1 MTLMQ
6 ESNGWQPRTTNS
18 GAGMPLP
25 KPEANEVRDTF
36 VARCLDSQASKE
48 MQGTPEQKV
57 AACETAYDD
66 AKKST
71 TRDDIGMKAAGA
83 VTLGD
88 ESKGEIIAHFATLDE
103 VDNDGEVLP
112 AGSIPDGMKA
122 TVSTYNHDTVMGQM
136 LGTGVPDQPPVGK
149 GTIRIEGNK
158 AIAYLNYF
166 METQRGKE
174 AFLTVKAMGPDQKW
188 SFAYRK
194 EKTNPP
200 SAEWKAKGARLML
213 SKIGPLLDGAIEVSP
228 VKMPGGKSTGTM
240 AVKQA
245 DLLSLEPEPV
255 PPSADAVTTELR
267 LKRTKHLIDRNG

>member
-1 MTLMQ
+1 
-6 ESNGWQPRTTNS
+6 
-18 GAGMPLP
+18 
-25 KPEANEVRDTF
+25 
-36 VARCLDSQASKE
+36 

-57 AACETAYDD
+57 AACETTFDD

-71 TRDDIGMKAAGA
+71 ERADIGMKAAGA

-88 ESKGEIIAHFATLDE
+88 ESKGEIVAHFATLDE
-103 VDNDGEVLP
+103 VDNDGEVFP
-112 AGSIPDGMKA
+112 AGSIPDGMKT
-122 TVSTYNHDTVMGQM
+122 TVSSYNHDTVMGQM
-136 LGTGVPDQPPVGK
+136 LGTGVPDAPPVGK
-149 GTIRIEGNK
+149 GMIRIEGNK

-194 EKTNPP
+194 EETNPP

-213 SKIGPLLDGAIEVSP
+213 SKIGPLLDGAIEISP
-228 VKMPGGKSTGTM
+228 VKMPGGKSTGTV

-245 DLLSLEPEPV
+245 DPPAPEPEPIQR
-255 PPSADAVTTELR
+255 SADEVTTELR
-267 LKRTKHLIDRNG
+267 MKRTKRLLGR